1 MTTFDKITKSSKLSK
16 DDLMQAKEG
25 KADEKLAK
33 KILFSSSNK
42 DDLMQAKEGKLKQ

>member
-1 MTTFDKITKSSKLSK
+1 MTTFDTIIRSPKLSK

-33 KILFSSSNK
+33 KLLFSSPNK
-42 DDLMQAKEGKLKQ
+42 DDIMQAKEGKLK